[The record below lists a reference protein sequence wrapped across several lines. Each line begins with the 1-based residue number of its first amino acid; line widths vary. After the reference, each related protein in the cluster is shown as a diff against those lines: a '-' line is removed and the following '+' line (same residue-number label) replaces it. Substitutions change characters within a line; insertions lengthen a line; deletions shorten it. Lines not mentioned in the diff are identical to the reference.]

1 MENGGIGLL
10 APGTVIKDEKEFI
23 FDISSFIP
31 LLALFEEGTHIFKM
45 QLVDNNGNATKEAD
59 LTIAFK

>member
-1 MENGGIGLL
+1 M